1 MTFLR
6 TPSKVSLTKTQKV
19 NALKLGCAMWLSKE
33 GYWPFY
39 EVILDA
45 KQHLRADLFSI
56 NNRFEAVIVEVKSSR
71 EDFQSDTKWT
81 DYLPFCSKFY
91 FAADPETLEAIRTRV
106 EQEHPDIGYVSLR
119 NWAEISPY
127 CVSEVKPARK
137 LTFGRFSDPAF
148 LMRLIR
154 SNCLFIRGS
163 YRGLRKVD
171 KTLIAPQFDTTQ
183 QLQASLLLD
192 VEER

>member
-6 TPSKVSLTKTQKV
+6 TAPEVKLTKTQKV

-45 KQHLRADLFSI
+45 KQHLRADIFAI
-56 NNRFEAVIVEVKSSR
+56 NNRFDAVIVEVKSSR
-71 EDFQSDTKWT
+71 EDFHSDTKWEG
-81 DYLPFCSKFY
+81 YLPFCSKFY
-91 FAADPETLEAIRTRV
+91 FASDPETLQVIRTQI
-106 EQEHPDIGYVSLR
+106 EPEHQGIGFISLR

-127 CVSEVKPARK
+127 CVSEFKPARK

-154 SNCLFIRGS
+154 SNCLFIRGC